1 LNKLYN
7 LIFANHQE
15 TNARLENLEQ
25 RFGNLEQ
32 RLDNI
37 ALLLNN
43 AISQMNENNRSMLP
57 VQRFVTSTANV
68 SSIAATNNLS
78 NSPSTTP
85 SSLINISVDA
95 TGLDLVNVSSSSS
108 SKDSGFKG
116 LDTS

>member
-1 LNKLYN
+1 MNKLYN

-57 VQRFVTSTANV
+57 VQRFVTNTANV
-68 SSIAATNNLS
+68 SSLAATNNLC
-78 NSPSTTP
+78 NSQSTAP
-85 SSLINISVDA
+85 SSLINVSVDA
-95 TGLDLVNVSSSSS
+95 NGLDLVNVSSISS